1 MLEIV
6 HLYQWRNSR
15 TGGKVLRFV
24 RWNCKDSLSPIS
36 SWQHQLILLQRKSCL
51 FGSLINLS
59 KWKCSDGLNSILF
72 NMKCQYESIF
82 IVYEVNLFQI
92 ILYIIEHMYIIY
104 IFIYISFICM
114 YKCMVRFG
122 NIQIDFILLICVIVI
137 LFMSLMVWIKS
148 LLLNFELRLIWL
160 TVLK

>member
-1 MLEIV
+1 
-6 HLYQWRNSR
+6 
-15 TGGKVLRFV
+15 
-24 RWNCKDSLSPIS
+24 
-36 SWQHQLILLQRKSCL
+36 
-51 FGSLINLS
+51 
-59 KWKCSDGLNSILF
+59 
-72 NMKCQYESIF
+72 MKCQYESIF

-137 LFMSLMVWIKS
+137 LFMSLMV
-148 LLLNFELRLIWL
+148 
-160 TVLK
+160 